1 MASLYEIS
9 ADLLNVINGG
19 MVFNEETGEILF
31 DSDNLDDLEMAYADK
46 LESCGLYVKN
56 LQAEVDGIKA
66 EEHRLAD
73 RRIIK
78 ERKAERLKEYMLNS
92 MELTNTGKLDTSKVA
107 ISTRK
112 SQKVIID
119 DERAIPLQFLK
130 TVQSVNRAEVKKAL
144 KSGEVPGAHIE
155 DSLNLQIK

>member
-1 MASLYEIS
+1 MASLYDIS
-9 ADLLNVINGG
+9 ADLLNVIDGG
-19 MVFNEETGEILF
+19 MVFDEETGEILF
-31 DSDNLDDLEMAYADK
+31 DSDNLDDLEMAYAEK

-66 EEHRLAD
+66 EEHRLAE
-73 RRIIK
+73 RRRIK